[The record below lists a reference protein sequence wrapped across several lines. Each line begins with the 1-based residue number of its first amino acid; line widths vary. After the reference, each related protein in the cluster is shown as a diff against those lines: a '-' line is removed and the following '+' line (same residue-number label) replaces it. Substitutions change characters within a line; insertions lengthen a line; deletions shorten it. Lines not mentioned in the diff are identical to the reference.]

1 VNVKESAGLLKE
13 TYVQWS
19 AHKSARL
26 AAALAYYTIFA
37 MAPLLIIAIAIA
49 GLVFGHGAASHQI
62 LGQIGGLIGQKGEQQ
77 LATMVSASDRP
88 ATGVIAAILGVITL
102 IFGASG
108 VVLQLQDAID
118 VVWDVQEQPGGGI
131 WQTVRTRI
139 LSITML
145 LALVFLLI
153 VSLIVGAALTA
164 LNTYSTALMPSFTYI
179 ARAINLLF
187 DLGILTLLFA
197 VIFKYLPKTP
207 VRWSDVRVGAF
218 ITAILFVIGQ
228 FGIMLYLGKTNA
240 SSPYGD
246 AGALIII
253 LLWVYYSAQLLL
265 FGAEFTNVWAKR
277 RGLAPSKAA
286 KPAHRAPRRKA
297 ASKA

>member
-1 VNVKESAGLLKE
+1 MNVKVYASLLKE

-49 GLVFGHGAASHQI
+49 GLVFGHSGASHQI

-77 LATMVSASDRP
+77 LATMVSAADRP
-88 ATGVIAAILGVITL
+88 TTGVIAAVLGIVTL
-102 IFGASG
+102 IFAASG

-118 VVWDVQEQPGGGI
+118 VVWDVKQQPSGGI

-139 LSITML
+139 LSITL
-145 LALVFLLI
+145 LIALVFLLI

-164 LNTYSTALMPSFTYI
+164 LNTYSSALLPPFTYVV
-179 ARAINLLF
+179 RAVNLLV
-187 DLGILTLLFA
+187 DVGILTLLFA
-197 VIFKYLPKTP
+197 VIFKYLPKAP
-207 VRWSDVRVGAF
+207 VRWSDVRVGAG
-218 ITAILFVIGQ
+218 ITAILFVLGQ
-228 FGIMLYLGKTNA
+228 FAITLYLGKMNT

-253 LLWVYYSAQLLL
+253 LLWVYYSAQLVL
-265 FGAEFTNVWAKR
+265 FGAEFTNVWSKR
-277 RGLAPSKAA
+277 RTLAPQPKTG
-286 KPAHRAPRRKA
+286 PALL
-297 ASKA
+297 